1 VQFLSENDS
10 LNLVH
15 AVIFGL
21 RKQRIKLYVVTN
33 YISSEVYI
41 AIQYFDVKIQ
51 IESLSHFEGG
61 CFPSALKSKI
71 QSDFLG

>member
-51 IESLSHFEGG
+51 IESLS
-61 CFPSALKSKI
+61 CRISKAI
-71 QSDFLG
+71 VFHQL